1 MDSLSLV
8 WGSLRT
14 RVAPLIGAAED
25 PQAELLALVWGPRFD
40 RLHARQLVAS
50 ASPRTAPRLRR
61 ALHEAAQRFDRLPG
75 QRQQRLRRLI
85 WQQRGRWE
93 NARHAPPPA
102 D

>member
-1 MDSLSLV
+1 MDSLLLV

-14 RVAPLIGAAED
+14 QVAPLLRDADD

-40 RLHARQLVAS
+40 WLHARELVAS
-50 ASPRTAPRLRR
+50 APPRAAPRLRR
-61 ALHEAAQRFDRLPG
+61 ALYDAAQRFDRLPG